1 MKRKVAAAL
10 LLTVS
15 AMGCTHSKLAVRAL
29 PAPESASMADAA
41 SLAKGRMLFAR
52 GEFALAADA
61 FQKAARYDPK
71 SADAYNGLAASYDQ
85 LGRYDLSRRYYELAL
100 AQAPEDGRVL
110 RNFARSMLRQGNQL
124 AARKLI
130 AEAAALDQDGAS
142 QAAEQAQP
150 QPSAPTP
157 APAQQASAEPASP
170 SAVTVSIAPEPLPAT
185 LLPAAAPVTMA
196 NSPSLFQRVAATVL
210 DVFPQSQSG
219 VNVMLD
225 APAPRAA
232 PAPVPARA
240 SAPAITSSAPHLHIM
255 NAVGRKRQAAR
266 MSSYLKQDGW
276 ATISTGDSR
285 NKLMRSRILFGA
297 SDAAAARKLAATLP
311 FQPRLQRM
319 RNAPAMFLLLGRD
332 ALAFDNQLRA
342 PKQS

>member
-1 MKRKVAAAL
+1 MNRKVAAAL

-15 AMGCTHSKLAVRAL
+15 AIGCTHSKLAVRSL
-29 PAPESASMADAA
+29 PVPESASTADEA

-100 AQAPEDGRVL
+100 AQSPEDGRVL
-110 RNFARSMLRQGNQL
+110 RNFARSMLRQGDQL

-130 AEAAALDQDGAS
+130 AEAAALEHDGTS
-142 QAAEQAQP
+142 QAAGQAQP
-150 QPSAPTP
+150 QPSAPA
-157 APAQQASAEPASP
+157 APVQQAYADGASP
-170 SAVTVSIAPEPLPAT
+170 SSVTMSIAPEPLPA
-185 LLPAAAPVTMA
+185 AAPVTVA
-196 NSPSLFQRVAATVL
+196 NSPSLFQRVAATVIEA
-210 DVFPQSQSG
+210 FPQSQSG
-219 VNVMLD
+219 VNVLLD
-225 APAPRAA
+225 APAARVAPAPRAA
-232 PAPVPARA
+232 PAPVPAQA
-240 SAPAITSSAPHLHIM
+240 VAPAIASSIPHLHIM

-297 SDAAAARKLAATLP
+297 ADAAAARKLAATLP

-332 ALAFDNQLRA
+332 ALVFDNQLRA
-342 PKQS
+342 PKRS

>member
-1 MKRKVAAAL
+1 MNRKVAAAL

-15 AMGCTHSKLAVRAL
+15 AIGCTHSKLAVRSL
-29 PAPESASMADAA
+29 PVPESASTADEA

-52 GEFALAADA
+52 NEFALAADA

-100 AQAPEDGRVL
+100 AQSPEDGRVL
-110 RNFARSMLRQGNQL
+110 RNFARSMLRQGDQL

-130 AEAAALDQDGAS
+130 AEAAALEHDGTS
-142 QAAEQAQP
+142 RAAGQAQP
-150 QPSAPTP
+150 QPSAPAA
-157 APAQQASAEPASP
+157 APVQQAYADGASP
-170 SAVTVSIAPEPLPAT
+170 TSVTMSIAPEPLPA
-185 LLPAAAPVTMA
+185 AAPVTVA
-196 NSPSLFQRVAATVL
+196 NSPSLFQRVAATVIEA
-210 DVFPQSQSG
+210 FPQSQSG
-219 VNVMLD
+219 VNVILD

-232 PAPVPARA
+232 PASVLAQA
-240 SAPAITSSAPHLHIM
+240 AAPAIASSTPHLHIM

-297 SDAAAARKLAATLP
+297 ADAAAARKLAATLP

-332 ALAFDNQLRA
+332 ALVFDNQLRA
-342 PKQS
+342 PKRS

>member
-1 MKRKVAAAL
+1 MNRKVAAAL

-15 AMGCTHSKLAVRAL
+15 AIGCTHSKLAVRSL
-29 PAPESASMADAA
+29 PVPESASTADEA

-100 AQAPEDGRVL
+100 AQSPEDGRVL
-110 RNFARSMLRQGNQL
+110 RNFARSMLHQGDQL

-130 AEAAALDQDGAS
+130 AEAAALEHDGTS
-142 QAAEQAQP
+142 QAAGQAQP
-150 QPSAPTP
+150 QPSAPA
-157 APAQQASAEPASP
+157 APVQQAYADGASP
-170 SAVTVSIAPEPLPAT
+170 SSVTMSIAPEPLPA
-185 LLPAAAPVTMA
+185 AAPVTVA
-196 NSPSLFQRVAATVL
+196 NSPSLFQRVAATVIEA
-210 DVFPQSQSG
+210 FPQSQSG
-219 VNVMLD
+219 VNVLLD

-232 PAPVPARA
+232 PASVLAQA
-240 SAPAITSSAPHLHIM
+240 AAPAIVSSTPHLHIM

-285 NKLMRSRILFGA
+285 NKLVRSRILFGTA
-297 SDAAAARKLAATLP
+297 DAAAARKLAATLP

-332 ALAFDNQLRA
+332 ALVFDNQLRA
-342 PKQS
+342 PKRS

>member
-1 MKRKVAAAL
+1 MNRKVAAAL

-15 AMGCTHSKLAVRAL
+15 AIGCTHSKLAVRSL
-29 PAPESASMADAA
+29 PVPESASTADEA
-41 SLAKGRMLFAR
+41 SLARGRMLFAR

-100 AQAPEDGRVL
+100 AQSPEDGRVL
-110 RNFARSMLRQGNQL
+110 RNFARSMLHQGDQL

-130 AEAAALDQDGAS
+130 AEAAALEHDGTS
-142 QAAEQAQP
+142 QAAGQAQP
-150 QPSAPTP
+150 QPSAPAA
-157 APAQQASAEPASP
+157 APVQQAYADGASP
-170 SAVTVSIAPEPLPAT
+170 SSVTMSIAPEPLPA
-185 LLPAAAPVTMA
+185 AAPVTVA
-196 NSPSLFQRVAATVL
+196 NSPSLFQRVAATVIEA
-210 DVFPQSQSG
+210 FPQSQSG
-219 VNVMLD
+219 VNVLLD

-232 PAPVPARA
+232 PASVLAQA
-240 SAPAITSSAPHLHIM
+240 AAPAIVSSTPHLHIM

-297 SDAAAARKLAATLP
+297 ADAAAARKLAATLP

-332 ALAFDNQLRA
+332 ALVFDNQLRA
-342 PKQS
+342 PKRS